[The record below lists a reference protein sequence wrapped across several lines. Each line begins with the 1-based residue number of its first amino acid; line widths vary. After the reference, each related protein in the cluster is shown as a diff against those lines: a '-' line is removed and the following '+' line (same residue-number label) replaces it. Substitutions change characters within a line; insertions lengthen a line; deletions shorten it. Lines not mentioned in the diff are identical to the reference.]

1 MNAFLQYYSLLKFR
15 PFQFTISFFR
25 AIPILSLKNLQTMK
39 TTSLPKTL
47 LTLLILFP
55 IIFSGIA
62 SSESHPC
69 QNATVQLRGDLD
81 VLMNRGGLWALME
94 QTEGLQDKSMLG
106 FQADG
111 KLARAVGRFE
121 SLCESEKKPTKQLF
135 DDLVNLLGE
144 ARAIW
149 NPRSS
154 GEEILSLI
162 NGVKKKVDSML
173 STIE

>member
-1 MNAFLQYYSLLKFR
+1 M
-15 PFQFTISFFR
+15 
-25 AIPILSLKNLQTMK
+25 LSLKNLQIIKTMG
-39 TTSLPKTL
+39 LPKTL

-55 IIFSGIA
+55 LIFPAIV

-135 DDLVNLLGE
+135 DDLGNLLGE

-149 NPRSS
+149 NPSSS
-154 GEEILSLI
+154 GEEVLNLI
-162 NGVKKKVDSML
+162 NGMKKKVDSML

>member
-1 MNAFLQYYSLLKFR
+1 M
-15 PFQFTISFFR
+15 
-25 AIPILSLKNLQTMK
+25 LSLKNLKTMK
-39 TTSLPKTL
+39 TISFPKIF
-47 LTLLILFP
+47 LTILILFP
-55 IIFSGIA
+55 IIFPAIA

-81 VLMNRGGLWALME
+81 VIMNRGGLWALME
-94 QTEGLQDKSMLG
+94 QTEGLQDKSTAG

-135 DDLVNLLGE
+135 EDLGNLLGE
-144 ARAIW
+144 ARTIW

-154 GEEILSLI
+154 GEEIIKLI
-162 NGVKKKVDSML
+162 NGLTKKVDSML

>member
-1 MNAFLQYYSLLKFR
+1 M
-15 PFQFTISFFR
+15 
-25 AIPILSLKNLQTMK
+25 LSLKNLQIIK
-39 TTSLPKTL
+39 TISLPKAL

-55 IIFSGIA
+55 LIFPAIA

-81 VLMNRGGLWALME
+81 VVMNRGGLWALME
-94 QTEGLQDKSMLG
+94 QTEGLQDKSTAGL
-106 FQADG
+106 QADG
-111 KLARAVGRFE
+111 KLARTVGRFE

-135 DDLVNLLGE
+135 DDLGNLLGE
-144 ARAIW
+144 ARTIW

-162 NGVKKKVDSML
+162 NGLKKKVDSML

>member
-1 MNAFLQYYSLLKFR
+1 M
-15 PFQFTISFFR
+15 
-25 AIPILSLKNLQTMK
+25 LSLKNLKTMK
-39 TTSLPKTL
+39 TICFSKAF
-47 LTLLILFP
+47 LTILILFP
-55 IIFSGIA
+55 IIFPANA

-81 VLMNRGGLWALME
+81 VIMNRGGLWALME
-94 QTEGLQDKSMLG
+94 QTEGLQDTSTAG

-135 DDLVNLLGE
+135 EDLGNLLGE
-144 ARAIW
+144 ARTIW

-154 GEEILSLI
+154 GEEIIKLI
-162 NGVKKKVDSML
+162 NGLTKKIDSML

>member
-1 MNAFLQYYSLLKFR
+1 M
-15 PFQFTISFFR
+15 
-25 AIPILSLKNLQTMK
+25 LSLKNLQIIK
-39 TTSLPKTL
+39 TISLPKTL

-55 IIFSGIA
+55 LIFPAIA

-81 VLMNRGGLWALME
+81 VVMNRGGLWALME
-94 QTEGLQDKSMLG
+94 QTEGLQDKSMIG

-111 KLARAVGRFE
+111 KLARTVGRFE

-135 DDLVNLLGE
+135 DDIRNLLGE
-144 ARAIW
+144 ARTIW

-154 GEEILSLI
+154 GEAIVKSITDLNKKLDSLLLKI
-162 NGVKKKVDSML
+162 K
-173 STIE
+173 

>member
-1 MNAFLQYYSLLKFR
+1 MG
-15 PFQFTISFFR
+15 
-25 AIPILSLKNLQTMK
+25 
-39 TTSLPKTL
+39 LPKTL

-55 IIFSGIA
+55 LIFPAIA

-81 VLMNRGGLWALME
+81 VVMSRGGLWALME
-94 QTEGLQDKSMLG
+94 QTEGLQDKSTAGL
-106 FQADG
+106 QADG
-111 KLARAVGRFE
+111 KLARTIGRFE
-121 SLCESEKKPTKQLF
+121 SLCESEKKPIKQL
-135 DDLVNLLGE
+135 LVDVGNLIGE
-144 ARAIW
+144 ARTIW

-162 NGVKKKVDSML
+162 NGLNKKVDSML

>member
-1 MNAFLQYYSLLKFR
+1 M
-15 PFQFTISFFR
+15 
-25 AIPILSLKNLQTMK
+25 LSLKNLKTMK
-39 TTSLPKTL
+39 TISFPKTF
-47 LTLLILFP
+47 LTILILFP
-55 IIFSGIA
+55 IIFPAIA

-81 VLMNRGGLWALME
+81 VIMNRGGLWALME
-94 QTEGLQDKSMLG
+94 QTEGLQDKSTAG
-106 FQADG
+106 FQVDG

-135 DDLVNLLGE
+135 EDLGNLLGE
-144 ARAIW
+144 ARTIW

-154 GEEILSLI
+154 GEEIMQLI
-162 NGVKKKVDSML
+162 NGLTKKVDSML

>member
-1 MNAFLQYYSLLKFR
+1 M
-15 PFQFTISFFR
+15 
-25 AIPILSLKNLQTMK
+25 LSLKNLQIIK
-39 TTSLPKTL
+39 TISFPKAL

-55 IIFSGIA
+55 LIFPAIA

-81 VLMNRGGLWALME
+81 VLMNRDGLWALME
-94 QTEGLQDKSMLG
+94 QTEGLQDKSTVGL
-106 FQADG
+106 QTDA
-111 KLARAVGRFE
+111 KLARAVGHFE
-121 SLCESEKKPTKQLF
+121 SLCESEKKPTKQFF
-135 DDLVNLLGE
+135 DDLENLIGE
-144 ARAIW
+144 ARIIW

-162 NGVKKKVDSML
+162 NGLNKKVGSIL

>member
-1 MNAFLQYYSLLKFR
+1 M
-15 PFQFTISFFR
+15 
-25 AIPILSLKNLQTMK
+25 LSLKNLQIIKTMG
-39 TTSLPKTL
+39 LPKKL

-55 IIFSGIA
+55 LIFPAIA

-69 QNATVQLRGDLD
+69 QNATVQLRGNLD

-94 QTEGLQDKSMLG
+94 QTEGLQDKSMVG

-111 KLARAVGRFE
+111 KLARLVGRFE

-135 DDLVNLLGE
+135 DDLENLLSE
-144 ARAIW
+144 ARTIW

-162 NGVKKKVDSML
+162 NGMNKKVD
-173 STIE
+173 

>member
-1 MNAFLQYYSLLKFR
+1 M
-15 PFQFTISFFR
+15 
-25 AIPILSLKNLQTMK
+25 LSLKNLQIIK
-39 TTSLPKTL
+39 TISLPKAL
-47 LTLLILFP
+47 LTLLIVFP
-55 IIFSGIA
+55 LIFPAIA

-81 VLMNRGGLWALME
+81 VVMNRGGLWALME
-94 QTEGLQDKSMLG
+94 QTEGLQDKSMIG

-135 DDLVNLLGE
+135 DDLGNLIGE
-144 ARAIW
+144 ARTIW

-154 GEEILSLI
+154 GEAIVKSITDLNTKLDSILS
-162 NGVKKKVDSML
+162 K
-173 STIE
+173 IE

>member
-1 MNAFLQYYSLLKFR
+1 M
-15 PFQFTISFFR
+15 
-25 AIPILSLKNLQTMK
+25 LSLKNLQIIKTMG
-39 TTSLPKTL
+39 LPKTL

-55 IIFSGIA
+55 LIFPAIA

-69 QNATVQLRGDLD
+69 QNASVQLRGDLD

-94 QTEGLQDKSMLG
+94 QTEGLQDKSMVG
-106 FQADG
+106 FQTDG
-111 KLARAVGRFE
+111 KLARVVGRFE

-135 DDLVNLLGE
+135 DDLVNILGE

-154 GEEILSLI
+154 GEEVLNLI
-162 NGVKKKVDSML
+162 NGIKKKVDSML
-173 STIE
+173 STIK

>member
-1 MNAFLQYYSLLKFR
+1 M
-15 PFQFTISFFR
+15 
-25 AIPILSLKNLQTMK
+25 LSLKNLQIIKTMG
-39 TTSLPKTL
+39 LPKTL

-55 IIFSGIA
+55 LIFPAIA

-69 QNATVQLRGDLD
+69 QEAMVQLRGDLD
-81 VLMNRGGLWALME
+81 VVMSRGGLWALME
-94 QTEGLQDKSMLG
+94 QTEGLQDKSMIG

-135 DDLVNLLGE
+135 DDLGNLIGE
-144 ARAIW
+144 ARTIW

-154 GEEILSLI
+154 GEKILKSINGLNKKLDSILS
-162 NGVKKKVDSML
+162 K
-173 STIE
+173 IE

>member
-1 MNAFLQYYSLLKFR
+1 M
-15 PFQFTISFFR
+15 
-25 AIPILSLKNLQTMK
+25 LSLKNLQIIK
-39 TTSLPKTL
+39 TITLPKAL

-55 IIFSGIA
+55 LIFPAIA

-81 VLMNRGGLWALME
+81 VVMNRGGLWALME
-94 QTEGLQDKSMLG
+94 QTERLQDKSMIG
-106 FQADG
+106 FQTDG
-111 KLARAVGRFE
+111 KLARVVGRFE

-162 NGVKKKVDSML
+162 NGLNKKVDSML

>member
-1 MNAFLQYYSLLKFR
+1 M
-15 PFQFTISFFR
+15 
-25 AIPILSLKNLQTMK
+25 LSLKNLQIIK
-39 TTSLPKTL
+39 TISLPKAL

-55 IIFSGIA
+55 LIFPAIA

-69 QNATVQLRGDLD
+69 QNASVQLRGDLD
-81 VLMNRGGLWALME
+81 VIMNRGGLWALME
-94 QTEGLQDKSMLG
+94 QTEGLQDKSMVG
-106 FQADG
+106 FQTDG
-111 KLARAVGRFE
+111 KLARVVGRFE

-135 DDLVNLLGE
+135 DDLGNLLSE
-144 ARAIW
+144 ARTIW

-162 NGVKKKVDSML
+162 NGLNKKVGSIL

>member
-1 MNAFLQYYSLLKFR
+1 M
-15 PFQFTISFFR
+15 
-25 AIPILSLKNLQTMK
+25 LSLKNLQIIK
-39 TTSLPKTL
+39 TISLTKAL

-55 IIFSGIA
+55 LIFPAIA

-81 VLMNRGGLWALME
+81 VVLNRGGLWSLME
-94 QTEGLQDKSMLG
+94 QTEGLQDKSMVG

-162 NGVKKKVDSML
+162 NGLNKKVDSML

>member
-1 MNAFLQYYSLLKFR
+1 M
-15 PFQFTISFFR
+15 
-25 AIPILSLKNLQTMK
+25 LSLKNLQIIKTMG
-39 TTSLPKTL
+39 LPKTL

-55 IIFSGIA
+55 LIFPAIA

-69 QNATVQLRGDLD
+69 QNASVQLRGDLD
-81 VLMNRGGLWALME
+81 VVMNRGGLWALME
-94 QTEGLQDKSMLG
+94 QTEGLQDKSMIG

-111 KLARAVGRFE
+111 KLARVVGRFE

-135 DDLVNLLGE
+135 DDLGNLLGE
-144 ARAIW
+144 ARTIW

-162 NGVKKKVDSML
+162 NGLNKKVDSML

>member
-1 MNAFLQYYSLLKFR
+1 M
-15 PFQFTISFFR
+15 
-25 AIPILSLKNLQTMK
+25 LSLKNLQIIKTMG
-39 TTSLPKTL
+39 LPKTL

-55 IIFSGIA
+55 LIFPAIA

-144 ARAIW
+144 AREIW